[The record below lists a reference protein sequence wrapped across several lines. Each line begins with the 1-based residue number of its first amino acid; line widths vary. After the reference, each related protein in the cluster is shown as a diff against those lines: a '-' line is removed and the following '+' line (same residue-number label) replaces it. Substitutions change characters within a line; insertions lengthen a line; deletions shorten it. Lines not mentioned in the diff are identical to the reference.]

1 MNLRELFIFTEISA
15 AVGGL
20 GGYRSS
26 SWSKSEVKK
35 EESPECFVD
44 ISKDSITSDNNLV
57 QVVDGN
63 MDLVITRTIDN
74 PSGIDNKLF
83 ENVINKK

>member
-1 MNLRELFIFTEISA
+1 MNLRELFIFTGIAA

-20 GGYRSS
+20 GGYGLN

-44 ISKDSITSDNNLV
+44 SSKDSITSDNNLV

-63 MDLVITRTIDN
+63 MDIVITRTIDN
-74 PSGIDNKLF
+74 PPGIDNKLF
-83 ENVINKK
+83 ENVVNKK